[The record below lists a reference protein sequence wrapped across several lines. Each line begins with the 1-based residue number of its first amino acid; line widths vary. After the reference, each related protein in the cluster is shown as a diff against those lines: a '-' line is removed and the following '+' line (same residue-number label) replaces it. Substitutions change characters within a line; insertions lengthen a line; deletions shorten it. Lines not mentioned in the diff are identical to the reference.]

1 MNLRDIFFT
10 FFLITI
16 GPLSFAQTDS
26 LYTPETPNPDSLFLT
41 TSNPDS
47 LTYLRFID
55 VVESS
60 IFEHYKETFGKE
72 KAYDIIDSMGYEQDY
87 KPTFP
92 DSVYLD
98 RLRKLDKSTIID
110 IEANEVVL
118 NTVKY
123 FVSKRRTFTAVC
135 LGRSKL
141 FFPMYETYL
150 SHYGI
155 PMELK
160 YLSVIES
167 GLRPTVKSRVGATGL
182 WQFMYP
188 TGRSYG
194 LESDSYIDERMNPEL
209 ATDAACKYLKYLYGL
224 YGDWSM
230 ALAAY
235 NAGPGNVNKAIAR
248 SGGKMTY
255 WEIRPFL
262 PEETQMYVPNFIAML
277 YMMTYYGEHN
287 IVPQEVKMH
296 FYEVDTVCLSSAVR
310 ISHIDSV
317 IGISSEDF
325 LYLNPVYKTDIIP
338 HTETKQCISLPI
350 DKIALFLQHEDSLY
364 TLDAYLDSTGSRFVT
379 MEKKKIHTVG
389 PTETLVGVAEK
400 YNVTMTQIKTWNN
413 MKVSTVYPGQKL
425 TIMISEKK
433 FIDNTS
439 AATGSTSTTSSST
452 SSSSSS
458 SSSTSSGSS
467 TTTTNDGNYKYYALK
482 SGESLWTVSQKFGIP
497 FDDLQNMNKG
507 IDPKRLQPGQKIII
521 GTL

>member
-1 MNLRDIFFT
+1 MKYTKKLLT
-10 FFLITI
+10 LIVCLLA
-16 GPLSFAQTDS
+16 GKLLAQ
-26 LYTPETPNPDSLFLT
+26 PDSLSLEAG
-41 TSNPDS
+41 NPDS

-60 IFEHYKETFGKE
+60 IFEHYKEVWGQE
-72 KAYDIIDSMGYEQDY
+72 RAYHIIDSLGYEQDF
-87 KPTFP
+87 KPEFS
-92 DSVYLD
+92 DSVYIA
-98 RLRKLDKSTIID
+98 RLKELGSKTIID
-110 IEANEVVL
+110 VEVNSVVL
-118 NTVKY
+118 STIKY

-135 LGRSKL
+135 LGRSKM

-182 WQFMYP
+182 WQFMYA

-209 ATDAACKYLKYLYGL
+209 ATEAACKYLKYLYGL
-224 YGDWSM
+224 YGDWSL

-235 NAGPGNVNKAIAR
+235 NAGPGNVNKAIQR

-277 YMMTYYGEHN
+277 YMMTYYAEHN

-296 FYEVDTVCLSSAVR
+296 FYEADTVCLKGAVR

-317 IGISSEDF
+317 LGISSEDF

-338 HTETKQCISLPI
+338 ATEERQCIKLPV
-350 DKIALFLQHEDSLY
+350 DKIGLFLQHEDSLY
-364 TLDAYLDSTGSRFVT
+364 ALDSLLDATGSRFVT
-379 MEKKKIHTVG
+379 LEKKKTHTVAQG
-389 PTETLVGVAEK
+389 ETIVSIAEK
-400 YNVTMTQIKTWNN
+400 YNVTMTQVKTWNE
-413 MKVSTVYPGQKL
+413 MKTSTVYPGQKL
-425 TIMISEKK
+425 IIMVQEKK
-433 FIDNTS
+433 FISGTGTTT
-439 AATGSTSTTSSST
+439 TGSTSST
-452 SSSSSS
+452 SSSTN
-458 SSSTSSGSS
+458 STSSGSTTTTSSNSS
-467 TTTTNDGNYKYYALK
+467 TTTTDGNYKYYALK

-497 FDDLQNMNKG
+497 FDELQNLNKG
-507 IDPKRLQPGQKIII
+507 VDPKKLQPGQKIII

>member
-1 MNLRDIFFT
+1 MKSLRNRILV
-10 FFLITI
+10 FLSII
-16 GPLSFAQTDS
+16 SSGVFAQADS
-26 LYTPETPNPDSLFLT
+26 LLLSS
-41 TSNPDS
+41 SNPDS

-60 IFEHYKETFGKE
+60 IFEHYKEVWGQE
-72 KAYDIIDSMGYEQDY
+72 KAYRIIDSLGYEEDY

-92 DSVYLD
+92 DSVYIA
-98 RLRKLDKSTIID
+98 RLNDLKKKCIID
-110 IEANEVVL
+110 IEANTVVL
-118 NTVKY
+118 NTIKY

-135 LGRSKL
+135 LGRSKMY
-141 FFPMYETYL
+141 FPMYETYL
-150 SHYGI
+150 SHHGI

-194 LESDSYIDERMNPEL
+194 LESDSYVDERMHPQL
-209 ATDAACKYLKYLYGL
+209 ATDAACRYLKYLYGL
-224 YGDWSM
+224 YGDWSL

-235 NAGPGNVNKAIAR
+235 NAGPGNVNKAIQR

-262 PEETQMYVPNFIAML
+262 PEETQMYVPNFIAMV
-277 YMMTYYGEHN
+277 YMMTYYAEHN

-296 FYEVDTVCLSSAVR
+296 FYEVDTVCLKSAVR

-317 IGISSEDF
+317 LDITTEDF
-325 LYLNPVYKTDIIP
+325 LYMNPIYKTDIIP
-338 HTETKQCISLPI
+338 HTDHKQCISLPVE
-350 DKIALFLQHEDSLY
+350 KISLFLQYEDSLY
-364 TLDAYLDSTGSRFVT
+364 ALDAHLDSTGSRFVT
-379 MEKKKIHTVG
+379 MEKKKTHTVEPG
-389 PTETLVGVAEK
+389 ETLISVAEK
-400 YNVTMTQIKTWNN
+400 YKVNMVDIKTWNN
-413 MKVSTVYPGQKL
+413 LKTSIIYPGQKL
-425 TIMISEKK
+425 TIMLVEKK
-433 FIDNTS
+433 FVENTS
-439 AATGSTSTTSSST
+439 TVGSTTTTSSSSNN
-452 SSSSSS
+452 SSN
-458 SSSTSSGSS
+458 SSSTTNTTTS
-467 TTTTNDGNYKYYALK
+467 TTTTSDGNYKYYALK

-507 IDPKRLQPGQKIII
+507 LDPKKLQPGQKIII

>member
-1 MNLRDIFFT
+1 MNFRNILVYFFG
-10 FFLITI
+10 ITLCQ
-16 GPLSFAQTDS
+16 PVFAQ
-26 LYTPETPNPDSLFLT
+26 PDSAIVAGT
-41 TSNPDS
+41 NPDS

-60 IFEHYKETFGKE
+60 IFEYYKEVWGQE
-72 KAYDIIDSMGYEQDY
+72 KAYRIIDSLGYEADY

-92 DSVYLD
+92 DSVYIE
-98 RLRKLDKSTIID
+98 RLRKLDAQTIID
-110 IEANEVVL
+110 IEANAVVL
-118 NTVKY
+118 STIKY

-135 LGRSKL
+135 LGRSKM

-167 GLRPTVKSRVGATGL
+167 GLRPTIKSRVGATGL
-182 WQFMYP
+182 WQFMYA

-194 LESDSYIDERMNPEL
+194 LESDSYIDERMHPEL
-209 ATDAACKYLKYLYGL
+209 ATEAACKYLKYLYGL

-235 NAGPGNVNKAIAR
+235 NAGPGNVNKAIQR

-296 FYEVDTVCLSSAVR
+296 FYEVDTVCLKHAVR
-310 ISHIDSV
+310 ISHVDSLL
-317 IGISSEDF
+317 GITSEDF

-338 HTETKQCISLPI
+338 HTEEKQCISLPI
-350 DKIALFLQHEDSLY
+350 EKISLFLALEDSLY
-364 TLDAYLDSTGSRFVT
+364 ALDAHLDSTGSRFVT
-379 MEKKKIHTVG
+379 MEKKKTHTVAEG
-389 PTETLVGVAEK
+389 ETIVTVAEK
-400 YNVTMTQIKTWNN
+400 YGVSMTQIKTWNDLRTS
-413 MKVSTVYPGQKL
+413 VIYPGQKL
-425 TIMISEKK
+425 TIMLTEKK
-433 FIDNTS
+433 FIDNTGVAGGS
-439 AATGSTSTTSSST
+439 TTTTGSSTTSGSN
-452 SSSSSS
+452 
-458 SSSTSSGSS
+458 TSSGNSTTSS
-467 TTTTNDGNYKYYALK
+467 TTTTSDGNYKYYALK

>member
-1 MNLRDIFFT
+1 MNLRDKFLV
-10 FFLITI
+10 FFLLTSGSLAAQPDSTVIPENI
-16 GPLSFAQTDS
+16 PESGIFAQ
-26 LYTPETPNPDSLFLT
+26 PD
-41 TSNPDS
+41 PDS
-47 LTYLRFID
+47 LTYQRFID
-55 VVESS
+55 VVETS

-72 KAYDIIDSMGYEQDY
+72 QAYHLIDSMGYEPDY

-92 DSVYLD
+92 DSVYIA
-98 RLRKLDKSTIID
+98 RLQKLDAQTTID
-110 IEANEVVL
+110 MQANDVVL
-118 NTVKY
+118 STVKY

-194 LESDSYIDERMNPEL
+194 LESDSYIDERMNPQL
-209 ATDAACKYLKYLYGL
+209 ATEAACKYLKYLYGL

-262 PEETQMYVPNFIAML
+262 PEETQMYVPNFIAMV

-296 FYEVDTVCLSSAVR
+296 FYEVDTVCLSRAVR

-317 IGISSEDF
+317 LGISCEDF

-338 HTETKQCISLPI
+338 HTENKQCISLPI
-350 DKIALFLQHEDSLY
+350 EKIGLFLEHEDSLY
-364 TLDAYLDSTGSRFVT
+364 ALDAYLDATGSRFVT
-379 MEKKKIHTVG
+379 MEKKKIHTCA
-389 PTETLVGVAEK
+389 PNETIVTVAEK
-400 YNVTMTQIKTWNN
+400 YGVTMTEIKTWNN
-413 MKVSTVYPGQKL
+413 MKVGTVYPGQKL
-425 TIMISEKK
+425 TIMLTEKK
-433 FIDNTS
+433 FIDNSTVI
-439 AATGSTSTTSSST
+439 AGSTTATTSST
-452 SSSSSS
+452 SSSN
-458 SSSTSSGSS
+458 STSSGSTS
-467 TTTTNDGNYKYYALK
+467 SSSVTTTSDANYKYYALK

-507 IDPKRLQPGQKIII
+507 IDPKKLQPGQKIVI

>member
-1 MNLRDIFFT
+1 MKFKIVIVSV
-10 FFLITI
+10 FLFSQV
-16 GPLSFAQTDS
+16 SFAQ
-26 LYTPETPNPDSLFLT
+26 PDSNYVAET
-41 TSNPDS
+41 NPDS

-60 IFEHYKETFGKE
+60 IFEHYKEVWGQE
-72 KAYDIIDSMGYEQDY
+72 EAYHIIDSLGYEQDY
-87 KPTFP
+87 KPVFS
-92 DSVYLD
+92 DSVYIA
-98 RLRKLDKSTIID
+98 RLKKLSAQTIID
-110 IEANEVVL
+110 IEINTVVL

-141 FFPMYETYL
+141 YFPMYETYL
-150 SHYGI
+150 DKYGI

-188 TGRSYG
+188 TGRMYG
-194 LESDSYIDERMNPEL
+194 LESDSYVDERMNPEL
-209 ATDAACKYLKYLYGL
+209 ATDAACRYLKYLYGL
-224 YGDWSM
+224 YGEWSL

-235 NAGPGNVNKAIAR
+235 NAGPGNVNKAIQR

-277 YMMTYYGEHN
+277 YMMTYYAEHN
-287 IVPQEVKMH
+287 IVPQEVKKH
-296 FYEVDTVCLSSAVR
+296 FYEVDTVCLQSSVR

-317 IGISSEDF
+317 LDISTEDF

-338 HTETKQCISLPI
+338 KTDHKQCISLPVE
-350 DKIALFLQHEDSLY
+350 KISVFLQYEDSLY
-364 TLDAYLDSTGSRFVT
+364 ALDALLDSTGSRFVT
-379 MEKKKIHTVG
+379 MEKKKTHTVG
-389 PTETLVGVAEK
+389 PDETIVGIAEK
-400 YNVTMTQIKTWNN
+400 YGVTMTEIKTWNN
-413 MKVSTVYPGQKL
+413 LKTNTIYPGQKL
-425 TIMISEKK
+425 TIMITEKK
-433 FIDNTS
+433 FIDNTGTT
-439 AATGSTSTTSSST
+439 TGSTTTTGSSTNSTTSSST
-452 SSSSSS
+452 TSGST
-458 SSSTSSGSS
+458 SSTS
-467 TTTTNDGNYKYYALK
+467 TTTEGNYKYYALQ

-497 FDDLQNMNKG
+497 FDQLQEWNKG
-507 IDPKRLQPGQKIII
+507 VDPKHLQPGQKIII